1 MGFPFAVSFFLFLKS
16 LYLFVVQIDMVFKLF
31 AILQKYDFSSK
42 SQLKTLIDF
51 EVLGWIIVHEM
62 EWGECMVNSI
72 SESPAI
78 QKHTKK
84 E

>member
-1 MGFPFAVSFFLFLKS
+1 MDGKDRPIVASNHILAIELCKEKS
-16 LYLFVVQIDMVFKLF
+16 
-31 AILQKYDFSSK
+31 
-42 SQLKTLIDF
+42 
-51 EVLGWIIVHEM
+51 WIIVHEM

>member
-1 MGFPFAVSFFLFLKS
+1 M
-16 LYLFVVQIDMVFKLF
+16 
-31 AILQKYDFSSK
+31 YDFSSK
-42 SQLKTLIDF
+42 SQHNAQYIGTTMDGKDRPIVASNHILAIELCK
-51 EVLGWIIVHEM
+51 EKSWIIVHEM